1 MRSKSRKGA
10 GDCCYDDTLG
20 VPMIAMDVST
30 LLACHA
36 PMSTGYMNKEEY
48 LGISNR
54 APFFQWLYKSV
65 NKGNSWKIR

>member
-65 NKGNSWKIR
+65 NKGDS

>member
-1 MRSKSRKGA
+1 
-10 GDCCYDDTLG
+10 
-20 VPMIAMDVST
+20 MIAMDVST

-36 PMSTGYMNKEEY
+36 PMSIGYMNEEEY

-65 NKGNSWKIR
+65 NKGNS